1 MAFVQRIEY
10 PKVTVLDILRAMWS
24 GITPQRWLF
33 FVGISAFLIDQTI
46 RAAAVPLY
54 YKQLFDTLTSPGE
67 NIQSLVPALLG
78 IVLTIAGFNL
88 ARLILRRVG
97 DFSVST
103 LEAQTM
109 ARLRQRAF
117 DYLIHHSHGF
127 FGNNFTGSLV
137 QRISRFARGLE
148 RLIDTIAFNLIPLFV
163 TIVSA
168 IIVTWNTEKT
178 LSYIIII
185 WVSIFL
191 VCNLVFSLWRLKYN
205 IQSAEADSKTTGT
218 LADIIAN
225 HTEVSLFAAFPFES
239 KNVKTVTRAQAK
251 ITQFTWNL
259 GNAFDGVQAS
269 LIFIAEFL
277 IFYYGVKLWGQGI
290 VTVGTLVLAQVYVIQ
305 LSNQLWDFGRIVR
318 TLYEVFADSK
328 EMVEIMALPHEVKDI
343 PNARALQVEKGLIE
357 FKNVTFTFEQTRT
370 VLEHVN
376 LSISGGQK
384 VAFVGPS
391 GAGKTTFVRLLLRLY
406 DVTGGNIFIDG
417 QNIREVALE
426 GLHKNIAMV
435 PQDPILF
442 HRTLLENI
450 RYGRPT
456 ATDAEVKE
464 AARLAHCDEFMSS
477 FPEGYETYVGE
488 RGVKLSGGERQRV
501 AIARA
506 ILKNAPIL
514 ILDEATSS
522 LDSRSELLI
531 QDALENL
538 MRGKTTIVIAHRLS
552 TIRKMD
558 RIIVVDNGAVSEDGS
573 HDELLKNPN
582 SLYRKL
588 WELQAGGFMLEAETA

>member
-1 MAFVQRIEY
+1 MQRIEY
-10 PKVTVLDILRAMWS
+10 PKVGVFDIMRAMWI
-24 GITPQRWLF
+24 GIRPQGGIF
-33 FVGISAFLIDQTI
+33 FLGISAFLIDQTI

-54 YKQLFDTLTSPGE
+54 YKELFDTLTVPGAD
-67 NIQSLVPALLG
+67 IKLAIPALLS
-78 IVLTIAGFNL
+78 IVLAIAGFNF
-88 ARLILRRVG
+88 ARLVLRRIG
-97 DFSVST
+97 DFSVSSV
-103 LEAQTM
+103 EAQTM
-109 ARLRQRAF
+109 ARLRQSAF

-137 QRISRFARGLE
+137 QRVSRFARGLE
-148 RLIDTIAFNLIPLFV
+148 RLIDTIAFNLIPLTV
-163 TIVSA
+163 TIVA
-168 IIVTWNTEKT
+168 AVVVTWNTEKI
-178 LSYIIII
+178 LAYIIIL

-191 VCNLVFSLWRLKYN
+191 ICNFLFSLWRVKYN
-205 IQSAEADSKTTGT
+205 IKVAEADSKTTGT

-225 HTEVSLFAAFPFES
+225 HTEVSLFAAFPLES
-239 KNVKTVTRAQAK
+239 KNVKSVTGAQAK

-259 GNAFDGVQAS
+259 GNLFDAVQAF
-269 LIFIAEFL
+269 LIFLAEFL
-277 IFYYGVKLWGQGI
+277 IFYYGVKLWGEGL

-318 TLYEVFADSK
+318 TLHEVFADSK
-328 EMVEIMALPHEVKDI
+328 EMVEILELPHEVKDV
-343 PNARALQVEKGLIE
+343 PNARSLVVSKGLIE
-357 FKNVTFTFEQTRT
+357 FSDVTFTFEKTRT
-370 VLEHVN
+370 VLERVN
-376 LSISGGQK
+376 LTINGGEK

-406 DVTGGNIFIDG
+406 DVTGGRIRVDG
-417 QNIREVALE
+417 QNISEVTLE
-426 GLHKNIAMV
+426 SLHKNIAMV

-450 RYGRPT
+450 RYGRPD
-456 ATDAEVKE
+456 ASDAEVKQ
-464 AARLAHCDEFMSS
+464 AAKLAHCDEFISS
-477 FPEGYETYVGE
+477 FPDGYDTYVGE

-522 LDSRSELLI
+522 LDSNSELLI

-558 RIIVVDNGAVSEDGS
+558 RIIVVNEGAIAEDGS
-573 HDELLKNPN
+573 HDELLKNPG

-588 WELQAGGFMLEAETA
+588 WELQAGGFILERDGDE

>member
-1 MAFVQRIEY
+1 MVFVQRIEY
-10 PKVTVLDILRAMWS
+10 PKVGVLDILRAMWA
-24 GITPQRWLF
+24 GIRPQEWLF
-33 FVGISAFLIDQTI
+33 FVGVSAFLIDQTL

-54 YKQLFDTLTSPGE
+54 YKQLFDTLTAPGE
-67 NIQSLVPALLG
+67 NIQSLIPALLG

-97 DFSVST
+97 DFSVSS

-109 ARLRQRAF
+109 ARLRQTAF

-185 WVSIFL
+185 WVSVFL

-205 IQSAEADSKTTGT
+205 IKSAEADSKTTGT

-239 KNVKTVTRAQAK
+239 KNVKKVTRDQAN

-259 GNAFDGVQAS
+259 GNAFDAVQAF
-269 LIFIAEFL
+269 LIFLAEFL

-290 VTVGTLVLAQVYVIQ
+290 VTVGTLVLAQVYVLQ

-343 PNARALQVEKGLIE
+343 QNARTLKVTAGLIE
-357 FKNVTFTFEQTRT
+357 FKDVTFTFEQTRT

-376 LSISGGQK
+376 LSIGGGQK

-406 DVTGGNIFIDG
+406 DVSGGGIFIDG
-417 QNIREVALE
+417 QNTREVTLE
-426 GLHKNIAMV
+426 SLHTNIAMV

-450 RYGRPT
+450 RYGRPS

-464 AARLAHCDEFMSS
+464 AARLAHCDEFISS

-522 LDSRSELLI
+522 LDSHSELLI

-538 MRGKTTIVIAHRLS
+538 MKGKTTIVIAHRLS

-588 WELQAGGFMLEAETA
+588 WELQAGGFMLEEETA

>member
-1 MAFVQRIEY
+1 MQRIEY
-10 PKVTVLDILRAMWS
+10 PKVGVFDIIRAMWA
-24 GITPQRWLF
+24 GIRPQGWIF
-33 FVGISAFLIDQTI
+33 FLGLSAFLIDQTI
-46 RAAAVPLY
+46 RAATVPLY
-54 YKQLFDTLTSPGE
+54 YKQLFDTLTAPGTD
-67 NIQSLVPALLG
+67 IGLAVPALLG
-78 IVLTIAGFNL
+78 IVLTIGGFNL
-88 ARLILRRVG
+88 ARLVLRRIG
-97 DFSVST
+97 DFSVSAV
-103 LEAQTM
+103 EAQTM
-109 ARLRQRAF
+109 ARLRQSAF
-117 DYLIHHSHGF
+117 DYLIRHSYSF

-137 QRISRFARGLE
+137 QRVSRFARGLE

-168 IIVTWNTEKT
+168 IVVTWHTEKI

-185 WVSIFL
+185 WVSVFL
-191 VCNLVFSLWRLKYN
+191 VCNFLFSLWRVKYN
-205 IQSAEADSKTTGT
+205 IKVAEADSKTTGT

-225 HTEVSLFAAFPFES
+225 YTEVSLFAAFPFEA
-239 KNVKTVTRAQAK
+239 KNVKKVTGAQAK
-251 ITQFTWNL
+251 ITQLTWNL
-259 GNAFDGVQAS
+259 GNIFDAVQAS

-277 IFYYGVKLWGQGI
+277 IFYYGIKLWGEGL

-328 EMVEIMALPHEVKDI
+328 EMVEILALPHEVRDI
-343 PNARALQVEKGLIE
+343 PNAKAINVPKGRIE
-357 FKNVTFTFEQTRT
+357 FNDVTFTFEKTRT
-370 VLEHVN
+370 VLDRVD
-376 LSISGGQK
+376 LAISGGQK

-406 DVTGGNIFIDG
+406 DVTGGAITVDG
-417 QNIREVALE
+417 QNIKDVTLE
-426 GLHKNIAMV
+426 SLHKNIAMV

-450 RYGRPT
+450 RYGRPD
-456 ATDAEVKE
+456 ASDAEVKV
-464 AARLAHCDEFMSS
+464 AAGLAHCDEFISS
-477 FPEGYETYVGE
+477 LSDGYLTYVGE

-522 LDSRSELLI
+522 LDSNSELLI

-538 MRGKTTIVIAHRLS
+538 MKGKTTIVIAHRLS

-558 RIIVVDNGAVSEDGS
+558 RIIVVDNGAVTEDGS
-573 HDELLKNPN
+573 HDELLKNPE

-588 WELQAGGFMLEAETA
+588 WELQAGGFMLSE

>member
-1 MAFVQRIEY
+1 MQRIEY
-10 PKVTVLDILRAMWS
+10 PKVGVWDILRAMW
-24 GITPQRWLF
+24 
-33 FVGISAFLIDQTI
+33 VGIRPQGWIFSIGLVAFLVDQTL

-54 YKQLFDTLTSPGE
+54 YKQLFDTLTAPGE
-67 NIQSLVPALLG
+67 NIQSLVPALVG
-78 IVLTIAGFNL
+78 IVFTIAGFNF
-88 ARLILRRVG
+88 ARLILRRIG
-97 DFSVST
+97 DFSISSV
-103 LEAQTM
+103 EAQTM
-109 ARLRQRAF
+109 ARLRQTTF
-117 DYLIHHSHGF
+117 DYLILHSHGF

-148 RLIDTIAFNLIPLFV
+148 RFIDTIAFNLIPLFV

-178 LSYIIII
+178 LSYVIII
-185 WVSIFL
+185 WVSVFL
-191 VCNLVFSLWRLKYN
+191 VCNFVFSLWRLKYN
-205 IQSAEADSKTTGT
+205 IKAAEADSKTTGT

-239 KNVKTVTRAQAK
+239 KNVKNVTREQAN

-259 GNAFDGVQAS
+259 GNAFDAVQAF
-269 LIFIAEFL
+269 LIFLAEFL
-277 IFYYGVKLWGQGI
+277 IFYFGIKLWGQGAI
-290 VTVGTLVLAQVYVIQ
+290 TVGTLVLAQVYVLQ

-328 EMVEIMALPHEVKDI
+328 EMVEIMALPHEVRDI
-343 PNARALQVEKGLIE
+343 PNAHPLRVAKGQIN
-357 FKNVTFTFEQTRT
+357 FKDVTFTFEKTRT
-370 VLEHVN
+370 VLDSVD
-376 LSISGGQK
+376 LLIKGGEK

-406 DVTGGNIFIDG
+406 DVTGGGIFIDG
-417 QNIREVALE
+417 QNIREVTLE
-426 GLHKNIAMV
+426 SLHKNVAMV

-450 RYGRPT
+450 RYGRAS
-456 ATDAEVKE
+456 ATDVEVKE
-464 AARLAHCDEFMSS
+464 AARLAHCDEFISS
-477 FPEGYETYVGE
+477 FPEGYATYVGE

-558 RIIVVDNGAVSEDGS
+558 RIIVVDGGAVSEDGS
-573 HDELLKNPN
+573 HDELLKNPE

-588 WELQAGGFMLEAETA
+588 WELQAGGFMLGEEQP